1 VKLSSIRLTIAGS
14 LLLAAMTAA
23 CTETLDNDAGCPL
36 LCPDQGGEIQTV
48 TLDAITLDSTVSA
61 LEGQGTEAS
70 LLIATRGDS
79 IDSRAIIRFDSI
91 PALYHKPG
99 PDTTSIEITQV
110 DSAILRMRVDTIGGK
125 IPATVTL
132 DFYDVNSNAPDTATA
147 VIAALFTPDRL
158 ITSATFE
165 KAALKDTIN
174 VPIPGSQILARK
186 GGPMRIGVRARGPES
201 VQLRLW
207 SQEGAGA
214 PTLLTYR
221 VDPDTTVTKVILV
234 PYSKTPENQPIL
246 ANSLADYSL
255 IVKGTSTGPATQ
267 LNIGGLPAR
276 RVYMRFNI
284 PSFIIDSVD
293 VVRATLLLT
302 QQPNPSIDPEDTV
315 RIAPQI
321 SLAAATVTDIAK
333 AAQIVAV
340 ARTDTLKVTPSGSG
354 LRTME
359 IANVISLWR
368 SQNPAETPR
377 ALILVSTLEG
387 TSPLEARF
395 FPIEAAP
402 DLRPRLRISYSARKS
417 TGLP

>member
-1 VKLSSIRLTIAGS
+1 
-14 LLLAAMTAA
+14 MTAA

-234 PYSKTPENQPIL
+234 PYSKTPQNKPIL

>member
-1 VKLSSIRLTIAGS
+1 MAGS
-14 LLLAAMTAA
+14 LFLAAMTAA

-36 LCPDQGGEIQTV
+36 LCPGQGGEVQTV
-48 TLDAITLDSTVSA
+48 TIDAITLDSTVSA

-91 PALYHKPG
+91 PSLYHKPG
-99 PDTTSIEITQV
+99 VDTTSIEITQV
-110 DSAILRMRVDTIGGK
+110 DSAILRMRVDTVGGK

-132 DFYDVNSNAPDTATA
+132 DFYDVNSTAPDTATA
-147 VIAALFTPDRL
+147 AIAALFTPDRL

-174 VPIPGSQILARK
+174 VPIPGGQILARK

-221 VDPDTTVTKVILV
+221 VDPDTTISKIVLV

-276 RVYMRFNI
+276 RVYMKFDI
-284 PSFIIDSVD
+284 PAFIIDSVD

-302 QQPNPSIDPEDTV
+302 QQPNPSIDSEDTV

-321 SLAAATVTDIAK
+321 SLASAAVTDIAK
-333 AAQIVAV
+333 AAQIVAI
-340 ARTDTLKVTPSGSG
+340 ARTDTLKITPGGSG

>member
-1 VKLSSIRLTIAGS
+1 MKLSSIRLTIAGS

-234 PYSKTPENQPIL
+234 PYSKTPQNQPIL

>member
-1 VKLSSIRLTIAGS
+1 VKLSSIRLTMAGS
-14 LLLAAMTAA
+14 LLIAAFASG

-36 LCPDQGGEIQTV
+36 LCPDQGGQIETV
-48 TLDAITLDSTVSA
+48 TLDAVTLDSTVSA

-70 LLIATRGDS
+70 LLVATRGDS
-79 IDSRAIIRFDSI
+79 LDSRAIIRFDSI

-99 PDTTSIEITQV
+99 ADTTSVPITLV
-110 DSAILRMRVDTIGGK
+110 ESAVLRMRVDTVGGK

-132 DFYDVNSNAPDTATA
+132 DFYDVNSTAPDTATA

-174 VPIPGSQILARK
+174 VPIPGEQILARK
-186 GGPMRIGVRARGPES
+186 GGPMRIGIRARGPES

-234 PYSKTPENQPIL
+234 PYSKTPVNQPIL
-246 ANSLADYSL
+246 ANSLADYTL
-255 IVKGTSTGPATQ
+255 LVKGTATGSVTQ

-276 RVYMRFNI
+276 RVYMRFDI
-284 PSFIIDSVD
+284 PKFITDSVD

-302 QQPNPSIDPEDTV
+302 QQPSSGIDPGDTV
-315 RIAPQI
+315 RIVPQI
-321 SLAAATVTDIAK
+321 SLAAITVTDIAK
-333 AAQIVAV
+333 ASQIVAL
-340 ARTDTLKVTPSGSG
+340 ANTDTLKVTPTGSG

-368 SQNPAETPR
+368 TQNPTETPR

-395 FPIEAAP
+395 FPTEAAP
-402 DLRPRLRISYSARKS
+402 ELRPRLRISYSARKS

>member
-1 VKLSSIRLTIAGS
+1 MAGS
-14 LLLAAMTAA
+14 LFLAAMTAA

-36 LCPDQGGEIQTV
+36 LCPGQGGEVQTV
-48 TLDAITLDSTVSA
+48 TIDAITLDSTVSA

-91 PALYHKPG
+91 PSLYHKPG
-99 PDTTSIEITQV
+99 VDTTSIEITQV
-110 DSAILRMRVDTIGGK
+110 DSAILRMRVDTVGGK

-132 DFYDVNSNAPDTATA
+132 DFYDVNSTAPDTATA
-147 VIAALFTPDRL
+147 AIAALFTPDRL

-165 KAALKDTIN
+165 KAALKDTLN
-174 VPIPGSQILARK
+174 VPIPGGQILARK

-221 VDPDTTVTKVILV
+221 VDPDTTISKIVLV

-276 RVYMRFNI
+276 RVYMKFDI
-284 PSFIIDSVD
+284 PAFIIDSVD

-302 QQPNPSIDPEDTV
+302 QQPNPSIDSEDTV

-321 SLAAATVTDIAK
+321 SLASAAVTDIAK
-333 AAQIVAV
+333 AAQIVAI
-340 ARTDTLKVTPSGSG
+340 ARTDTLKITPGGSG

>member
-234 PYSKTPENQPIL
+234 PYSKTPQNQPIL

>member
-1 VKLSSIRLTIAGS
+1 MKLSSIRLTMAGS

-234 PYSKTPENQPIL
+234 PYSKTPQNQPIL

>member
-1 VKLSSIRLTIAGS
+1 MAGS
-14 LLLAAMTAA
+14 LLLAAITAA

-70 LLIATRGDS
+70 LFIATRGDS
-79 IDSRAIIRFDSI
+79 LDSRAIIRFDSI

-99 PDTTSIEITQV
+99 PDTTSIPITQV
-110 DSAILRMRVDTIGGK
+110 DSAILRMRIDTVGGK
-125 IPATVTL
+125 IPATLTL
-132 DFYDVNSNAPDTATA
+132 DFYDVNSSAPDTATA

-165 KAALKDTIN
+165 RASLKDTIN
-174 VPIPGSQILARK
+174 VPIPSEQILARK
-186 GGPMRIGVRARGPES
+186 GGPMRIGIRARGPES

-221 VDPDTTVTKVILV
+221 VDPDTTISKIVLV
-234 PYSKTPENQPIL
+234 PYSKTPEAQPIL

-276 RVYMRFNI
+276 RVYMKFDI
-284 PSFIIDSVD
+284 PAFIIDSVD

-302 QQPNPSIDPEDTV
+302 QQPNPSIDQDDTV

-340 ARTDTLKVTPSGSG
+340 ARTDTLKVTPGGSG

-368 SQNPAETPR
+368 SQNPVETPR

-395 FPIEAAP
+395 FPVESAP

>member
-1 VKLSSIRLTIAGS
+1 MAGS
-14 LLLAAMTAA
+14 LLLAAITAA

-70 LLIATRGDS
+70 LFIATRGDS
-79 IDSRAIIRFDSI
+79 LDSRAIIRFDSI

-99 PDTTSIEITQV
+99 PDTTSIPITQV
-110 DSAILRMRVDTIGGK
+110 DSAILRMRIDTVGGK
-125 IPATVTL
+125 IPATLTL
-132 DFYDVNSNAPDTATA
+132 DFYDVNSSAPDTATA

-174 VPIPGSQILARK
+174 VPIPSEQILARK
-186 GGPMRIGVRARGPES
+186 GGPMRIGIRARGPES

-221 VDPDTTVTKVILV
+221 VDPDTTVSKIVLV
-234 PYSKTPENQPIL
+234 PYSKTPETQPIL

-276 RVYMRFNI
+276 RVYMKFDI
-284 PSFIIDSVD
+284 PAFIIDSVD

-302 QQPNPSIDPEDTV
+302 QQPNASIDQDDTV

-340 ARTDTLKVTPSGSG
+340 ARTDTLKVTPGGSG

-368 SQNPAETPR
+368 SQNPVETPR

-395 FPIEAAP
+395 FPVESAP

>member
-1 VKLSSIRLTIAGS
+1 MKLSSIRLTMAGS
-14 LLLAAMTAA
+14 LLLAAITAA

-70 LLIATRGDS
+70 LFIATRGDS
-79 IDSRAIIRFDSI
+79 LDSRAIIRFDSI

-99 PDTTSIEITQV
+99 PDTTSIPITQV
-110 DSAILRMRVDTIGGK
+110 DSAILRMRIDTVGGK
-125 IPATVTL
+125 IPATLTL
-132 DFYDVNSNAPDTATA
+132 DFYDVNSSAPDTATA

-165 KAALKDTIN
+165 RASLKDTIN
-174 VPIPGSQILARK
+174 VPIPSEQILARK
-186 GGPMRIGVRARGPES
+186 GGPMRIGIRARGPES

-221 VDPDTTVTKVILV
+221 VDPDTTISKIVLV
-234 PYSKTPENQPIL
+234 PYSKTPETQPIL

-276 RVYMRFNI
+276 RVYMKFDI
-284 PSFIIDSVD
+284 PAFIIDSVD

-302 QQPNPSIDPEDTV
+302 QQPNPSIDQDDTV

-340 ARTDTLKVTPSGSG
+340 ARTDTLKVTPGGSG

-368 SQNPAETPR
+368 SQNPVETPR

-395 FPIEAAP
+395 FPVESAP

>member
-234 PYSKTPENQPIL
+234 PYSKTPQNQPIL

-368 SQNPAETPR
+368 SQYPAETPR

>member
-234 PYSKTPENQPIL
+234 PYSKTPQNQPIL

-276 RVYMRFNI
+276 RVYMRFNS

>member
-1 VKLSSIRLTIAGS
+1 MKLSPIRLSIAGS
-14 LLLAAMTAA
+14 LLIAVFTSA
-23 CTETLDNDAGCPL
+23 CTEKLENNAGCPL
-36 LCPDQGGEIQTV
+36 LCPDQGGQIETV

-61 LEGQGTEAS
+61 LEGQGTETS
-70 LLIATRGDS
+70 LLVATRGDS
-79 IDSRAIIRFDSI
+79 IDARAIIRFDSI
-91 PALYHKPG
+91 PSLYHKPG
-99 PDTTSIEITQV
+99 QDTTSIEITRA
-110 DSAILRMRVDTIGGK
+110 DSAILRMRVDTTGGK
-125 IPATVTL
+125 IPASVTL
-132 DFYDVNSNAPDTATA
+132 DLYDVNSTAPDTATA
-147 VIAALFTPDRL
+147 AIAALFTPARL
-158 ITSATFE
+158 ITSATFD

-174 VPIPGSQILARK
+174 IPIPGDQILARK
-186 GGPMRIGVRARGPES
+186 GGPMRIGIRARGPES
-201 VQLRLW
+201 VQLRLL

-221 VDPDTTVTKVILV
+221 TDPDTSVTKVVLV
-234 PYSKTPENQPIL
+234 PYSKTPANQPAL
-246 ANSLADYSL
+246 ANSLGDYTL
-255 IVKGTSTGPATQ
+255 LVKGTATGAATQ

-284 PSFIIDSVD
+284 PAFIIDSVD

-302 QQPNPSIDPEDTV
+302 QQPNASIDPTDTV
-315 RIAPQI
+315 RIVPQI
-321 SLAAATVTDIAK
+321 SLASVTVTDIAK

-340 ARTDTLKVTPSGSG
+340 TNTDTLKVTPAGSG

-368 SQNPAETPR
+368 TQKASETPR

-395 FPIEAAP
+395 YPTEAAP
-402 DLRPRLRISYSARKS
+402 DLRPRLRISYSSRKS

>member
-1 VKLSSIRLTIAGS
+1 MKLSSIRLTMAGS
-14 LLLAAMTAA
+14 LLLATMTAA

-234 PYSKTPENQPIL
+234 PYSKTPQNQPIL

>member
-1 VKLSSIRLTIAGS
+1 MAGA
-14 LLLAAMTAA
+14 LLMAVMTAA

-61 LEGQGTEAS
+61 LEGQGTETS
-70 LLIATRGDS
+70 LLVATRGDS

-99 PDTTSIEITQV
+99 VDTTSIEITRV
-110 DSAILRMRVDTIGGK
+110 DSAILRMRVDTVGGK

-132 DFYDVNSNAPDTATA
+132 DFYDVNSSAPDTATA

-174 VPIPGSQILARK
+174 VPIPGDQILARK
-186 GGPMRIGVRARGPES
+186 GGPMRIGIRARGPES

-221 VDPDTTVTKVILV
+221 VDPDTTISKIILV
-234 PYSKTPENQPIL
+234 PYSKTPVNQPIL

-255 IVKGTSTGPATQ
+255 IVKGTSTGAATQ

-276 RVYMRFNI
+276 RVYMKFDI
-284 PSFIIDSVD
+284 PKFITDSVD

-302 QQPNPSIDPEDTV
+302 QQPNASIDPEDTV

-321 SLAAATVTDIAK
+321 SLASAAVTDIAK
-333 AAQIVAV
+333 AAQIVAI
-340 ARTDTLKVTPSGSG
+340 ARTDTLKVTPGGSG

-368 SQNPAETPR
+368 SQNPDETPR

-395 FPIEAAP
+395 FSVEAAP
-402 DLRPRLRISYSARKS
+402 ELRPRLRISYSARKS

>member
-1 VKLSSIRLTIAGS
+1 MAGS
-14 LLLAAMTAA
+14 LLLAAITAA

-70 LLIATRGDS
+70 LFIATRGDS
-79 IDSRAIIRFDSI
+79 LDSRAIIRFDSI

-99 PDTTSIEITQV
+99 PDTTSIPITQV
-110 DSAILRMRVDTIGGK
+110 DSAILRMRIDTVGGK
-125 IPATVTL
+125 IPATLTL
-132 DFYDVNSNAPDTATA
+132 DFYDVNSSAPDTATA

-165 KAALKDTIN
+165 RASLKDTIN
-174 VPIPGSQILARK
+174 VPIPSEQILARK
-186 GGPMRIGVRARGPES
+186 GGPMRIGIRARGPES

-221 VDPDTTVTKVILV
+221 VDPDTTISKIVLV
-234 PYSKTPENQPIL
+234 PYSKTPETQPIL

-276 RVYMRFNI
+276 RVYMKFDI
-284 PSFIIDSVD
+284 PAFIIDSVD

-302 QQPNPSIDPEDTV
+302 QQPNPSIDQDDTV

-340 ARTDTLKVTPSGSG
+340 ARTDTLKVTPGGSG

-368 SQNPAETPR
+368 SQNPVETPR

-395 FPIEAAP
+395 FPVESAP

>member
-1 VKLSSIRLTIAGS
+1 MKLSAFRLSIAGS
-14 LLLAAMTAA
+14 LLLAAITSA
-23 CTETLDNDAGCPL
+23 CTEKLENNAGCPL
-36 LCPDQGGEIQTV
+36 LCPDQGGQIETV
-48 TLDAITLDSTVSA
+48 TLDAVTLDSTVSA
-61 LEGQGTEAS
+61 LEGQGTETS
-70 LLIATRGDS
+70 LLVATRGDS

-99 PDTTSIEITQV
+99 TDTTSIPITRV
-110 DSAILRMRVDTIGGK
+110 DSAILRMRVDTVGGK

-132 DFYDVNSNAPDTATA
+132 DLYDVNSSLPDTATA
-147 VIAALFTPDRL
+147 AIAALFTPSRL
-158 ITSATFE
+158 ITSATFD
-165 KAALKDTIN
+165 KTALKDTIN
-174 VPIPGSQILARK
+174 IPIPSDQILSRK
-186 GGPMRIGVRARGPES
+186 GGPMRIGIRARGPES

-221 VDPDTTVTKVILV
+221 VDPDTTISKVVLV

-246 ANSLADYSL
+246 ANSLADYTL
-255 IVKGTSTGPATQ
+255 LVKGTATGAASQ

-284 PSFIIDSVD
+284 PAFIIDSVD

-302 QQPNPSIDPEDTV
+302 QQANASIDPGDTV
-315 RIAPQI
+315 RIVPQI
-321 SLAAATVTDIAK
+321 SLAAAAVTDIAK
-333 AAQIVAV
+333 AAQIVAITN
-340 ARTDTLKVTPSGSG
+340 TDTLKVTPGSSG
-354 LRTME
+354 LRTIE
-359 IANVISLWR
+359 VANVISLWR
-368 SQNPAETPR
+368 TQNPTETPR

-395 FPIEAAP
+395 YPIEAAP

>member
-1 VKLSSIRLTIAGS
+1 
-14 LLLAAMTAA
+14 
-23 CTETLDNDAGCPL
+23 
-36 LCPDQGGEIQTV
+36 
-48 TLDAITLDSTVSA
+48 
-61 LEGQGTEAS
+61 
-70 LLIATRGDS
+70 
-79 IDSRAIIRFDSI
+79 
-91 PALYHKPG
+91 
-99 PDTTSIEITQV
+99 
-110 DSAILRMRVDTIGGK
+110 
-125 IPATVTL
+125 
-132 DFYDVNSNAPDTATA
+132 VNSSAPDTATA

-174 VPIPGSQILARK
+174 VPIPSEQILARK
-186 GGPMRIGVRARGPES
+186 GGPMRIGIRARGPES

-221 VDPDTTVTKVILV
+221 VDPDTTISKIVLV
-234 PYSKTPENQPIL
+234 PYSKTPETQPIL

-276 RVYMRFNI
+276 RVYMKFDI
-284 PSFIIDSVD
+284 PAFIIDSVD

-302 QQPNPSIDPEDTV
+302 QQPNASIDQDDTV

-340 ARTDTLKVTPSGSG
+340 ARTDTLKVTPGGSG

-368 SQNPAETPR
+368 SQNPVETPR

-395 FPIEAAP
+395 FPVESAP